1 MTQRSAAASTAD
13 APSGASVGARR
24 RPPVLRQRLATG
36 GVAAVIAG
44 LVVAVIF
51 GVLALAQKQEQQ
63 RQAQIHLARI
73 SHLIDAERFVLAGN
87 AHGVPLRQVDAE
99 FTVALHIQLATETA
113 ALTRLTPL
121 GKDIESASADLS
133 IAVSQELDL
142 IKQHRLSEA
151 ALFDETTVQNAYE
164 RLGSD
169 APNDPR
175 GSSATSLLVPAAAV
189 LAHRAERAEFTVT
202 LATVLV
208 ISGASVL
215 GIGLLLAYTSALRR
229 RSSSNA
235 EQAAQLAA
243 AGRLQALVRNSSD
256 LTLVCDVDGTLRYVS
271 PASLAILGVAD
282 DELTGTPLGDLL
294 HPVDR
299 DPVLNRLHELSMD
312 EDARDSL
319 HCRIRR
325 DDGSYLLMEA
335 SFTNL
340 LEDPAVAGIVAN
352 LHDVTE
358 RSRLEAELRHA
369 QKLESVGQLASG
381 IAHEI
386 NTPIQFIGDNVRFI
400 GDAFDDVLKA
410 TVPSSQVDIDFLS
423 TEVPHAIAQTLEGVE
438 RVAAI
443 VRAMKAFGHPGNDDK
458 SPTDLNGAVRNTL
471 IVASNTVKHVADV
484 GVELGDLPPVWS
496 HAGDINQVLV
506 NLVVNAAHAIADRV
520 GTSSRR
526 GMITIRTFVDG
537 EDAVLQVADTGTGI
551 PKDIAGRVFEPFFTT
566 KEVGRG
572 TGQGLALA
580 YTLVTDR
587 HAGSISFVSE
597 DAVGTTFTVRLP
609 VHGKRAQPST
619 NGARRPS
626 VVEPPDHGL
635 VGGASLPSNGSVLAT
650 AETDADWTLG
660 NDARTLH
667 IDGTATSRPH
677 GGQPANEHGK
687 VRVGK

>member
-1 MTQRSAAASTAD
+1 MTQRSATAGSAD
-13 APSGASVGARR
+13 APRRASAAARR
-24 RPPVLRQRLATG
+24 RWLVPRQRLATG
-36 GVAAVIAG
+36 AVAAVIVG

-51 GVLALAQKQEQQ
+51 GVLALAKKQEHQ
-63 RQAQIHLARI
+63 RQAQVHLARI
-73 SHLIDAERFVLAGN
+73 SHLVDAERFVLGAN
-87 AHGVPLRQVDAE
+87 VHGVPLRPADAE
-99 FTVALHIQLATETA
+99 FSVALRSQLARETA
-113 ALTRLTPL
+113 ALTKLTSL
-121 GKDIESASADLS
+121 GKGIEAASAELS
-133 IAVSQELDL
+133 RTVGQELEL
-142 IKQHRLSEA
+142 IKQHRLDQA
-151 ALFDETTVQNAYE
+151 AQFDQTVVQAAYE

-189 LAHRAERAEFTVT
+189 LAHRSERAEFTVALT
-202 LATVLV
+202 MV
-208 ISGASVL
+208 IVIIGASVL
-215 GIGLLLAYTSALRR
+215 GIGLLLAYAASLRR
-229 RSSSNA
+229 RSSSSA
-235 EQAAQLAA
+235 EHAAQLAA

-271 PASLAILGVAD
+271 PASLAILGAAD
-282 DELTGTPLGDLL
+282 EALTGTPLGDRL

-299 DPVLNRLHELSMD
+299 DPVLNRLRELSTD
-312 EDARDSL
+312 EDAGDSL

-410 TVPSSQVDIDFLS
+410 TVPSSKVDIDFLAA
-423 TEVPHAIAQTLEGVE
+423 EVPQAIAQTLEGVE

-443 VRAMKAFGHPGNDDK
+443 VRAMTAFGHPGNDDK

-471 IVASNTVKHVADV
+471 VVASNTVKHVADV
-484 GVELGDLPPVWS
+484 AVELGDLPPVWC

-506 NLVVNAAHAIADRV
+506 NLVVNAAHAIADNV

-537 EDAVLQVADTGTGI
+537 DDAVLQVADTGTGI

-587 HAGSISFVSE
+587 HAGSISFVSG

-609 VHGKRAQPST
+609 VDGKRAQPST

-626 VVEPPDHGL
+626 AVEPAQRAL
-635 VGGASLPSNGSVLAT
+635 VGGAGLLA
-650 AETDADWTLG
+650 D
-660 NDARTLH
+660 
-667 IDGTATSRPH
+667 
-677 GGQPANEHGK
+677 EHGK

>member
-1 MTQRSAAASTAD
+1 M
-13 APSGASVGARR
+13 
-24 RPPVLRQRLATG
+24 
-36 GVAAVIAG
+36 VAAIVGVIT
-44 LVVAVIF
+44 
-51 GVLALAQKQEQQ
+51 LAEDQEQQ
-63 RQAQIHLARI
+63 RLAQVHLARI
-73 SHLIDAERFVLAGN
+73 SHLVDAERFVLQGV
-87 AHGVPLRQVDAE
+87 AHGVPLRPADAE
-99 FTVALHIQLATETA
+99 FTVALRIQLAVEAA
-113 ALTRLTPL
+113 ALTKLTPV
-121 GKDIESASADLS
+121 GKDIQSASADLS

-142 IKQHRLSEA
+142 IKQHRLAEA
-151 ALFDETTVQNAYE
+151 ALFDETAVQSAYE

-169 APNDPR
+169 APSDPR
-175 GSSATSLLVPAAAV
+175 GSSSASLLVPAAAT
-189 LAHRAERAEFTVT
+189 LAHSADQAKRTVY
-202 LATVLV
+202 LAMVLV
-208 ISGASVL
+208 MGGAAILS
-215 GIGLLLAYTSALRR
+215 IGLLLAYNAALRR
-229 RSSSNA
+229 KSSSGL
-235 EQAAQLAA
+235 EHAAQLAA

-271 PASLAILGVAD
+271 PASHAILGVAD
-282 DELTGTPLGDLL
+282 NDLTGTPLGDLV

-299 DPVLNRLHELSMD
+299 DPVLNRLRELSTD
-312 EDARDSL
+312 EDADNVL

-410 TVPSSQVDIDFLS
+410 TVPSSQVDIDFLAA
-423 TEVPHAIAQTLEGVE
+423 EVPQAITQTLEGVE

-471 IVASNTVKHVADV
+471 VVASNTVKHVADV
-484 GVELGDLPPVWS
+484 AVELGDLPPVWCYS
-496 HAGDINQVLV
+496 GDINQVLV
-506 NLVVNAAHAIADRV
+506 NLVVNAAHSIADKV
-520 GTSSRR
+520 GTSSKR
-526 GMITIRTFVDG
+526 GTITVRTFVDG

-580 YTLVTDR
+580 YALVNDR
-587 HAGSISFVSE
+587 HGGSISFVSE
-597 DAVGTTFTVRLP
+597 DGVGTTFTVRLP
-609 VHGKRAQPST
+609 VDGQRANGLRASRKGTRLPAIAAQPNRT
-619 NGARRPS
+619 
-626 VVEPPDHGL
+626 L
-635 VGGASLPSNGSVLAT
+635 VGGAGLPGNSSGLASNAYVGRT
-650 AETDADWTLG
+650 ASGAPDVEEL
-660 NDARTLH
+660 
-667 IDGTATSRPH
+667 
-677 GGQPANEHGK
+677 
-687 VRVGK
+687 V

>member
-13 APSGASVGARR
+13 APSGVSAGARR
-24 RPPVLRQRLATG
+24 RSDVLRYKLITG
-36 GVAAVIAG
+36 GVVVAILA

-51 GVLALAQKQEQQ
+51 GVLALAEEQEQE

-73 SHLIDAERFVLAGN
+73 SHLIDAERFVLRGN
-87 AHGVPLRQVDAE
+87 AHGVPLRPADAE
-99 FTVALHIQLATETA
+99 FSAALRSELARETA
-113 ALTRLTPL
+113 ALTKLTPI
-121 GKDIESASADLS
+121 GKSIQAASADLS
-133 IAVSQELDL
+133 AAVAQELEL
-142 IKQHRLSEA
+142 IKQHRLDQA
-151 ALFDETTVQNAYE
+151 AQFDQTVVQTAYE

-169 APNDPR
+169 APDDPR
-175 GSSATSLLVPAAAV
+175 GSGPTSLLAPAAAT
-189 LAHRAERAEFTVT
+189 LADRADRAEDT
-202 LATVLV
+202 LTGATVIV
-208 ISGASVL
+208 ISGASIL
-215 GIGLLLAYTSALRR
+215 GVGLLLAYTASLRR
-229 RSSSNA
+229 RSSSDL

-243 AGRLQALVRNSSD
+243 ASRLQALVRNSSD

-282 DELTGTPLGDLL
+282 DELTGTPLGELL

-299 DPVLNRLHELSMD
+299 DPVLNRLRELSTD
-312 EDARDSL
+312 EDAGESR

-335 SFTNL
+335 SFTDL

-423 TEVPHAIAQTLEGVE
+423 AEVPQAIAQTLEGVE

-458 SPTDLNGAVRNTL
+458 SPNDLNGAVRNTL
-471 IVASNTVKHVADV
+471 VVASNTVKHVADV
-484 GVELGDLPPVWS
+484 AVELGDLPPVWC

-506 NLVVNAAHAIADRV
+506 NLVVNAAHAIADKV

-526 GMITIRTFVDG
+526 GVITIRTFVDG

-609 VHGKRAQPST
+609 VDGKRAQPST

-626 VVEPPDHGL
+626 VVEPPQHAL
-635 VGGASLPSNGSVLAT
+635 VGGASLPSNGSGLAT

-660 NDARTLH
+660 NGARTLH
-667 IDGTATSRPH
+667 IDGATTSRPH
-677 GGQPANEHGK
+677 GGQPGSEHGK

>member
-1 MTQRSAAASTAD
+1 MTERSAAASPAD
-13 APSGASVGARR
+13 APSGVPAGARR
-24 RPPVLRQRLATG
+24 RSPVFRQRLATG
-36 GVAAVIAG
+36 GVAAVIVG

-51 GVLALAQKQEQQ
+51 GVLALAKKQEHQ
-63 RQAQIHLARI
+63 RQAQVHLARI
-73 SHLIDAERFVLAGN
+73 SHLVDAERFVLVGN
-87 AHGVPLRQVDAE
+87 AHGVPLRPADAE
-99 FTVALHIQLATETA
+99 FSVALRSQLARETA
-113 ALTRLTPL
+113 ALTKLTPL
-121 GKDIESASADLS
+121 GKDIEAASAELS
-133 IAVSQELDL
+133 RAVGQELEL
-142 IKQHRLSEA
+142 IEQHRLDQA
-151 ALFDETTVQNAYE
+151 AQFDQTVLQAAYE

-189 LAHRAERAEFTVT
+189 LAHRAKRAEFTVALT
-202 LATVLV
+202 MV
-208 ISGASVL
+208 IVIIGASVL
-215 GIGLLLAYTSALRR
+215 GIGLLLAYAASLRR

-235 EQAAQLAA
+235 EHAAQLAA

-256 LTLVCDVDGTLRYVS
+256 LTLVCEVDGTLRYVS
-271 PASLAILGVAD
+271 PASLAILGAAD
-282 DELTGTPLGDLL
+282 DALTGTPLGDLL

-299 DPVLNRLHELSMD
+299 DAVLSRLRELSTD
-312 EDARDSL
+312 KDAGDSL

-340 LEDPAVAGIVAN
+340 LADPAVAGIVAN

-358 RSRLEAELRHA
+358 RSRLEAELRHT

-400 GDAFDDVLKA
+400 GDAFDDILKA
-410 TVPSSQVDIDFLS
+410 TVPSSQVDIDFLAA
-423 TEVPHAIAQTLEGVE
+423 EVPQAIAQTLEGVE
-438 RVAAI
+438 RVAEI
-443 VRAMKAFGHPGNDDK
+443 VRAMKAFGHPGNDAK

-471 IVASNTVKHVADV
+471 VVASNTVKHVADV
-484 GVELGDLPPVWS
+484 AVELGDLPPVWC

-506 NLVVNAAHAIADRV
+506 NLVVNAAHAIADEV

-526 GMITIRTFVDG
+526 GVITIRTFIDG

-551 PKDIAGRVFEPFFTT
+551 PRDIAGRVFEPFFTT

-580 YTLVTDR
+580 YTLVTVR
-587 HAGSISFVSE
+587 HAGSISFLSE
-597 DAVGTTFTVRLP
+597 DGVGTTFTVRLP
-609 VHGKRAQPST
+609 VDGKRVQPST
-619 NGARRPS
+619 NGARPS
-626 VVEPPDHGL
+626 LVEPPQHTLAGRATTPQPP
-635 VGGASLPSNGSVLAT
+635 GGEPG
-650 AETDADWTLG
+650 D
-660 NDARTLH
+660 
-667 IDGTATSRPH
+667 
-677 GGQPANEHGK
+677 EHRK

>member
-1 MTQRSAAASTAD
+1 M
-13 APSGASVGARR
+13 
-24 RPPVLRQRLATG
+24 
-36 GVAAVIAG
+36 
-44 LVVAVIF
+44 
-51 GVLALAQKQEQQ
+51 
-63 RQAQIHLARI
+63 QA
-73 SHLIDAERFVLAGN
+73 
-87 AHGVPLRQVDAE
+87 
-99 FTVALHIQLATETA
+99 
-113 ALTRLTPL
+113 
-121 GKDIESASADLS
+121 
-133 IAVSQELDL
+133 
-142 IKQHRLSEA
+142 
-151 ALFDETTVQNAYE
+151 AYE

-169 APNDPR
+169 APDDPR
-175 GSSATSLLVPAAAV
+175 GSSPTSLLAPAAAT
-189 LAHRAERAEFTVT
+189 LTHRADRAEDT
-202 LATVLV
+202 LTPATVIV
-208 ISGASVL
+208 ISGASIL
-215 GIGLLLAYTSALRR
+215 GVGLLLAYAASLRR
-229 RSSSNA
+229 RSSSSV
-235 EQAAQLAA
+235 EHAAQLAA

-256 LTLVCDVDGTLRYVS
+256 LTLVCDVDGKLRYVS
-271 PASLAILGVAD
+271 PASLAILGVAE

-294 HPVDR
+294 HPVDQ
-299 DPVLNRLHELSMD
+299 DPVLDRLRELSTD
-312 EDARDSL
+312 EDAGDSL

-335 SFTNL
+335 SFANL

-410 TVPSSQVDIDFLS
+410 TVPSSQVDIDFLAA
-423 TEVPHAIAQTLEGVE
+423 EVPQAIAQTLEGVE

-471 IVASNTVKHVADV
+471 VVASNTVKHVADV
-484 GVELGDLPPVWS
+484 AVELRDLPPVWC

-506 NLVVNAAHAIADRV
+506 NLVVNAAHAIADKV

-526 GMITIRTFVDG
+526 GVITIRTFVDG

-587 HAGSISFVSE
+587 HAGSISFVSG

-609 VHGKRAQPST
+609 VDGKRAQPST

-626 VVEPPDHGL
+626 VVEPPHQGL
-635 VGGASLPSNGSVLAT
+635 AGGASLLA
-650 AETDADWTLG
+650 AADWTLG
-660 NDARTLH
+660 NDTRTLH
-667 IDGTATSRPH
+667 IDGATTPRPH
-677 GGQPANEHGK
+677 GGQPGDEHGK
-687 VRVGK
+687 VRVGE

>member
-1 MTQRSAAASTAD
+1 ML
-13 APSGASVGARR
+13 RR
-24 RPPVLRQRLATG
+24 RLATA
-36 GVAAVIAG
+36 GVAATVIGVMIAAILGVIA
-44 LVVAVIF
+44 
-51 GVLALAQKQEQQ
+51 LAEKQEKQ
-63 RQAQIHLARI
+63 RQAQELLARV
-73 SHLIDAERFVLAGN
+73 SHLVDAERFVLQGA
-87 AHGVPLRQVDAE
+87 AHGVPLRPADAE
-99 FTVALHIQLATETA
+99 FTVALSGRLATETA
-113 ALTRLTPL
+113 ALTRIAPV
-121 GKDIESASADLS
+121 GRDIESASADLS
-133 IAVSQELDL
+133 AAVMHELDL
-142 IKQHRLSEA
+142 IKQHRLDEA
-151 ALFDETTVQNAYE
+151 VRFDDSVVQAAYE

-169 APNDPR
+169 APSDPR
-175 GSSATSLLVPAAAV
+175 GSSSASLLVPAAATLAHAADQAEFRVYVAMVLVMGGAAV
-189 LAHRAERAEFTVT
+189 LA
-202 LATVLV
+202 
-208 ISGASVL
+208 
-215 GIGLLLAYTSALRR
+215 IGLLLAYSASLRR
-229 RSSSNA
+229 KSSSSA
-235 EQAAQLAA
+235 EHAAQLAA

-271 PASLAILGVAD
+271 PASLAILGVPD
-282 DELTGTPLGDLL
+282 DELTGTPLSDLL

-299 DPVLNRLHELSMD
+299 EPVLNRLRELSTD
-312 EDARDSL
+312 EDAGHSL

-358 RSRLEAELRHA
+358 RSRLEAELRHT

-423 TEVPHAIAQTLEGVE
+423 AEVPQAIAQTLEGVE

-443 VRAMKAFGHPGNDDK
+443 VRAMKAFGHPGNEDK

-471 IVASNTVKHVADV
+471 VVASNTVKHVADV
-484 GVELGDLPPVWS
+484 AVELGDLPPVWC

-506 NLVVNAAHAIADRV
+506 NLVINAAHAIADKV

-526 GMITIRTFVDG
+526 GVITIRTFVDG

-609 VHGKRAQPST
+609 VDGKRAQPST
-619 NGARRPS
+619 SGARPPS
-626 VVEPPDHGL
+626 VVEPPHHAL
-635 VGGASLPSNGSVLAT
+635 VGSASLPSNGNGSGLAT
-650 AETDADWTLG
+650 AETDADWALD

-667 IDGTATSRPH
+667 IDSATTSRPH
-677 GGQPANEHGK
+677 GGQPGNEHGK

>member
-1 MTQRSAAASTAD
+1 MTQRPAAASTAD
-13 APSGASVGARR
+13 APSGASAGARR
-24 RPPVLRQRLATG
+24 RSPVLRQRLATG

-51 GVLALAQKQEQQ
+51 GVLALARKQEQQ

-73 SHLIDAERFVLAGN
+73 SHLVDAERFVLAGN

-99 FTVALHIQLATETA
+99 FTVALRIQLATETA

-121 GKDIESASADLS
+121 GKDIQSASADLS

-169 APNDPR
+169 APSDPR

-208 ISGASVL
+208 IIGASVL
-215 GIGLLLAYTSALRR
+215 GIGLLLAYTTSLRR
-229 RSSSNA
+229 RSSSSL

-256 LTLVCDVDGTLRYVS
+256 LTLVCDVDGKLRYVS

-299 DPVLNRLHELSMD
+299 DPVLNRLHELSAD

-410 TVPSSQVDIDFLS
+410 TVPSSHVDIDFLS

-484 GVELGDLPPVWS
+484 AVELGDLPPVWC

-506 NLVVNAAHAIADRV
+506 NLVVNAAHAIADKV

-609 VHGKRAQPST
+609 VDGKRAQPST

-626 VVEPPDHGL
+626 VVEPPHHAL
-635 VGGASLPSNGSVLAT
+635 VGGASLPSNGSGAT

-667 IDGTATSRPH
+667 IDGATTSRPH
-677 GGQPANEHGK
+677 GGQPGNEHGK